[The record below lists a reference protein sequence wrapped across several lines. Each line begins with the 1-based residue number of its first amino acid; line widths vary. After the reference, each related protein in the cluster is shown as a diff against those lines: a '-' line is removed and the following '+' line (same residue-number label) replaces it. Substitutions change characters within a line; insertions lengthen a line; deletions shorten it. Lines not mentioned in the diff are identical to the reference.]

1 VETRATTKVKATSA
15 KVAQQLGTN
24 TMSIAV
30 MKQALEK
37 LATSKDWVSILEPAG
52 YLRQIVER
60 LNSGEI
66 LYQWVFDRDGIYSE
80 IQTWSETE
88 SGIIIDL
95 EHKGKRE
102 LSKFDAILRLRCGG
116 DFNLAK
122 KLLTETLVL
131 GESPIDQIGRIK
143 WREYL
148 QTANEMSPDVLYYTS
163 ELFQAQADAELSA
176 LISKEYAKNRF
187 EELAFAQEGEH
198 PQALTLK
205 EITNLIFEGPLWVIK
220 SLMMAGSKTFI
231 AAKAKTGKTT
241 LVLSLIESLLSGKK
255 FLNKFD
261 VNPVQGHIGCMNL
274 ELTERQM
281 QMWVKRLQLQDEH
294 MNRLHIW
301 NLRGKPNPFRS
312 EVSRERLIEEL
323 RERGI
328 KTLIIDPFSK
338 VFGGNGNDNSEV
350 SRFLQMLDRVLDR
363 AGVEQLIMLVHAGN
377 DARKIRGAT
386 ALTDHPDG
394 VWFMVKDDDSNR
406 YLSAMGRDIELEDGL
421 LAFDRSTNTFQ
432 FSGEKPSL
440 ARAGTSK
447 EKMMTFI
454 KSNPGSKVA
463 DIDDSVSGTKAF
475 KIKLRKQ
482 LVSEGLVIVRKGP
495 NNSDLYF
502 AV

>member
-205 EITNLIFEGPLWVIK
+205 EITNLIFEGPLWVIE

-231 AAKAKTGKTT
+231 AAKAKTGKTMLTQFRVT
-241 LVLSLIESLLSGKK
+241 L
-255 FLNKFD
+255 
-261 VNPVQGHIGCMNL
+261 
-274 ELTERQM
+274 
-281 QMWVKRLQLQDEH
+281 
-294 MNRLHIW
+294 
-301 NLRGKPNPFRS
+301 
-312 EVSRERLIEEL
+312 
-323 RERGI
+323 
-328 KTLIIDPFSK
+328 
-338 VFGGNGNDNSEV
+338 
-350 SRFLQMLDRVLDR
+350 
-363 AGVEQLIMLVHAGN
+363 
-377 DARKIRGAT
+377 DA
-386 ALTDHPDG
+386 
-394 VWFMVKDDDSNR
+394 
-406 YLSAMGRDIELEDGL
+406 
-421 LAFDRSTNTFQ
+421 
-432 FSGEKPSL
+432 
-440 ARAGTSK
+440 
-447 EKMMTFI
+447 
-454 KSNPGSKVA
+454 
-463 DIDDSVSGTKAF
+463 
-475 KIKLRKQ
+475 
-482 LVSEGLVIVRKGP
+482 
-495 NNSDLYF
+495 
-502 AV
+502 

>member
-1 VETRATTKVKATSA
+1 
-15 KVAQQLGTN
+15 
-24 TMSIAV
+24 
-30 MKQALEK
+30 
-37 LATSKDWVSILEPAG
+37 
-52 YLRQIVER
+52 
-60 LNSGEI
+60 
-66 LYQWVFDRDGIYSE
+66 
-80 IQTWSETE
+80 
-88 SGIIIDL
+88 
-95 EHKGKRE
+95 
-102 LSKFDAILRLRCGG
+102 
-116 DFNLAK
+116 
-122 KLLTETLVL
+122 
-131 GESPIDQIGRIK
+131 
-143 WREYL
+143 
-148 QTANEMSPDVLYYTS
+148 
-163 ELFQAQADAELSA
+163 
-176 LISKEYAKNRF
+176 
-187 EELAFAQEGEH
+187 
-198 PQALTLK
+198 
-205 EITNLIFEGPLWVIK
+205 
-220 SLMMAGSKTFI
+220 
-231 AAKAKTGKTT
+231 
-241 LVLSLIESLLSGKK
+241 
-255 FLNKFD
+255 
-261 VNPVQGHIGCMNL
+261 
-274 ELTERQM
+274 
-281 QMWVKRLQLQDEH
+281 